1 MIDWTYYLLEMV
13 GLINSIKIK
22 DEDENYDLEVEIKN
36 VASNQNLHMS
46 KIENSTG
53 CSVSKLQNQ
62 NVQME
67 HPVLN
72 NIYHQQQ
79 TIFLNKASCRDE
91 EGSFLLK

>member
-46 KIENSTG
+46 KIENNTG
-53 CSVSKLQNQ
+53 CTISKLQN
-62 NVQME
+62 
-67 HPVLN
+67 
-72 NIYHQQQ
+72 
-79 TIFLNKASCRDE
+79 
-91 EGSFLLK
+91 

>member
-1 MIDWTYYLLEMV
+1 MV
-13 GLINSIKIK
+13 GLISSIKIK
-22 DEDENYDLEVEIKN
+22 DEDENYHLEVEIKN

-53 CSVSKLQNQ
+53 SSVSKLQNQ

-72 NIYHQQQ
+72 KIYQQQ

>member
-46 KIENSTG
+46 KIDNGTG
-53 CSVSKLQNQ
+53 CFVSKLQ
-62 NVQME
+62 
-67 HPVLN
+67 
-72 NIYHQQQ
+72 
-79 TIFLNKASCRDE
+79 K
-91 EGSFLLK
+91 